1 MATVYLPVT
10 ARLNLTSEERAKGIS
25 RELYNLKLPKHL
37 HEPGRTTT
45 MLLATIQHPTTGEW
59 ACVGDTDLSIVVHPQ
74 RDVTALVSL
83 FPQLTTE
90 ERSAMTYYIATAPV
104 VLFQYLMPS
113 DSEILTQDEAE
124 AAGWFG
130 DSI

>member
-10 ARLNLTSEERAKGIS
+10 ERINLTSEERAKGIS

-45 MLLATIQHPTTGEW
+45 MLLATIQHPDTGQW

-74 RDVTALVSL
+74 RDLNALVAL

-90 ERSAMTYYIATAPV
+90 ERSAMTYYIATSEV

-113 DSEILTQDEAE
+113 DSEVLTQEQAE

-130 DSI
+130 DSL